1 MSKKSIVYK
10 MITDMVIDGL
20 KTEGLEWFKP
30 WTSNGQVILPSSYT
44 SQTTYK
50 GLNMMLL
57 SSHMRHRGIENP
69 NFITYKQAAELGGT
83 IKKGSTSVPVIWW
96 VVSYCYK
103 DKWYND
109 KKKLPVPSSNPDVF
123 ENWTPR
129 YYRVFSI
136 LDTEGIED
144 MKWIKPKPSRKKFN
158 PIKRAEKIYTK
169 YPSKPALML
178 GGDRAS
184 YSPTTDVVNMPDGIQ
199 FKTSDDYYK
208 TLFHELVHSTGHKNR
223 LNRNID
229 NRYGNEKYSK
239 EELVAEMGSMFLVG
253 MTGISPQDS
262 SLNSQAYI
270 NGWCSKLANE
280 QEMVVQASSQAQR
293 AIELLT
299 KNIN

>member
-1 MSKKSIVYK
+1 
-10 MITDMVIDGL
+10 MVIEGL

-30 WTSNGQVILPSSYT
+30 WTSNGEIVMPRSYT
-44 SQTTYK
+44 SQSEYK

-57 SSHMRHRGIENP
+57 SSHMRHNNIENP
-69 NFITYKQAAELGGT
+69 NFITYKQAHELGGT

-96 VVSYCYK
+96 VVSYCYEG
-103 DKWYND
+103 KWYND
-109 KKKLPVPSSNPDVF
+109 AKKLPVATSHKDVY

-136 LDTEGIED
+136 TDTEGIKD
-144 MKWIKPKPSRKKFN
+144 MKWVKPKPTNRKKFN
-158 PIKRAEKIYTK
+158 PIKKAEAIYDK
-169 YPSKPALML
+169 YPKRPALMI
-178 GGDRAS
+178 GGTRAF
-184 YSPTTDVVNMPDGIQ
+184 YSPTTDAVSMPNGID

-208 TLFHELVHSTGHKNR
+208 TLFHELVHSTGHESR
-223 LNRNID
+223 LNRLE
-229 NRYGNEKYSK
+229 RTRFGTEKYSK
-239 EELVAEMGSMFLVG
+239 EELVAEMGSMFLVA

-270 NGWCSKLANE
+270 NGWVKKLTNE
-280 QEMVVQASSQAQR
+280 QEMVIQASSQAQR